1 MTPETIQ
8 KELNTASNLA
18 ASLGQ
23 KHSGLM
29 NIYNA
34 ACIVGDKRGMDDV
47 RAQIHDCLD
56 QLLDTNARIFMLTRK
71 ITGLD

>member
-1 MTPETIQ
+1 MTVETNQ
-8 KELNTASNLA
+8 KEIDTAVTLA

-29 NIYNA
+29 RIYNSC
-34 ACIVGDKRGMDDV
+34 CIVGDKRGMDNV
-47 RAQIHDCLD
+47 RGQIHDCLD

-71 ITGLD
+71 LTGLD

>member
-1 MTPETIQ
+1 MTMDALQ
-8 KELNTASNLA
+8 KELNVASNLA

-23 KHSGLM
+23 KHAGLM
-29 NIYNA
+29 NIYNSC
-34 ACIVGDKRGMDDV
+34 CIVGDKRGMDDV

>member
-1 MTPETIQ
+1 VTLEALQ
-8 KELNTASNLA
+8 QELNIASNLA

-29 NIYNA
+29 NIYNS
-34 ACIVGDKRGMDDV
+34 ACIVGNRRDMDNV
-47 RAQIHDCLD
+47 RAQIHECLD

-71 ITGLD
+71 MTGLD